1 MVDSYTAV
9 SYLSDGAAYDSQTYS
24 DMDEA
29 IFYADLF
36 GYDEVIDDLTGEV
49 VWVNMYN

>member
-1 MVDSYTAV
+1 MDSYTAV
-9 SYLSDGAAYDSQTYS
+9 SYLDDGSVYDSHTYI

-29 IFYADLF
+29 IFFADLF

-49 VWVNMYN
+49 IWSNI

>member
-1 MVDSYTAV
+1 MDSYTAV
-9 SYLSDGAAYDSQTYS
+9 SYLSDGAVYDSHTYL

-49 VWVNMYN
+49 VWVNMYY